1 MYEPIEPQGE
11 MSRMYLGLDDWN
23 YCPDDWDEGDDFL
36 CGDRDIF
43 EEWE

>member
-1 MYEPIEPQGE
+1 MKGLGLETKIYEEPQGE

-23 YCPDDWDEGDDFL
+23 EGDDFL